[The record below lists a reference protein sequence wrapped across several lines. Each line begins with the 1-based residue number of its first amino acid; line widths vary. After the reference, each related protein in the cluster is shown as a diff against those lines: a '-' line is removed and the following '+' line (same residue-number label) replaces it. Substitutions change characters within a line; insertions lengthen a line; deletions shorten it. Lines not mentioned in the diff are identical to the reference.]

1 MKIITNDKLI
11 SRNKKISQITMI
23 GSFLVIAAAM
33 YLLFQQNLQLVSLA
47 FVATLLGYLLTQVSV
62 YYGSRYNRRPRPDE
76 QLNNSLK
83 GLDDK
88 YTLYHYSAPVSHLL
102 TGPSGIWILIPY
114 QQSGTIVYEKN
125 RWKQK
130 GGNLYLKIFGQENI
144 GRPDMDIVNNQEDLV
159 KFMKKKL
166 PEEEWLPFQVALV
179 FTNEKIK
186 IDIEGAPVPTIPA
199 GKLKELIRKKV
210 KEFAIPLEKL
220 DQLNQL
226 ISS

>member
-1 MKIITNDKLI
+1 MKIITNEKLI
-11 SRNKKISQITMI
+11 SRNKKIGQITMI
-23 GSFLVIAAAM
+23 GSFVVIAAAM
-33 YLLFQQNLQLVSLA
+33 ILLFQQNFQLVSLA

-62 YYGSRYNRRPRPDE
+62 YYGSRFNRRPRPDE

-88 YTLYHYSAPVSHLL
+88 YTLYHYAAPVSHLL
-102 TGPSGIWILIPY
+102 TGPSGMWVFIPY

-144 GRPDMDIVNNQEDLV
+144 GRPDLDIVNNQEDLV

-179 FTNEKIK
+179 FTNEKVK
-186 IDIEGAPVPTIPA
+186 INVEGAPVATIPA
-199 GKLKELIRKKV
+199 SKLKELTRKKA
-210 KEFAIPLEKL
+210 KEFAISLEKL
-220 DQLNQL
+220 EQINRLL
-226 ISS
+226 SG